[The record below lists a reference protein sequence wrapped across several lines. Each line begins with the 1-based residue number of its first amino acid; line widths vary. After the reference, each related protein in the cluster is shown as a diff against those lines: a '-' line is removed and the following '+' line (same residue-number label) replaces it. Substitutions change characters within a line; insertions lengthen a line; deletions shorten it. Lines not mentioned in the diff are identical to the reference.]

1 LVSKDTQEMFYSS
14 KRQAFLVDQGYAFK
28 TITQLANIE
37 KTPGLAF
44 ATPAERR
51 ELLGKVLVENESY
64 DAIDEEEARDDLFHS
79 GTMGRTVKRKRGAR
93 RTAGTLGE
101 LSGGQDMAYIEQ
113 NKRSNKAMLK
123 GKTNTFFKKI
133 AREKERRK

>member
-1 LVSKDTQEMFYSS
+1 MYFSS

-28 TITQLANIE
+28 VITQLANIE

-44 ATPAERR
+44 ADVTERR
-51 ELLGKVLVENESY
+51 ELLQKVLVENESM
-64 DAIDEEEARDDLFHS
+64 EEDDPNDDMFHQ
-79 GTMGRTVKRKRGAR
+79 GTMGRKKKKGAR

-113 NKRSNKAMLK
+113 NKKMSTKRKKAESH
-123 GKTNTFFKKI
+123 TFFKKI
-133 AREKERRK
+133 GRENARRAAAQ